1 MSTSI
6 QRALE
11 NDDVLSASL
20 LVAQQF
26 EADMPLSFYL
36 SMMKQWQT
44 SFRSR
49 INVCSSTSQQIQ
61 QLNKLFY
68 TELGFAGQPRNL
80 LASNYALMDQVMLYR
95 NGCAVCL
102 CILYCH
108 LARAIGLD
116 ARGVSFPG
124 HYLVRVRL
132 SDRQY
137 QFMDALTGKLLSW
150 PELERLYRQFATD
163 EQEGSMPAGC
173 VMPATSEDMLIRLL
187 QNLKGAFINQDQ
199 FQQALTASDLLVTL
213 SPEDPYERRGRGWL
227 LQQLNCH
234 GGAYADYQYYIRQCP
249 QDPAAHL
256 LKLQLRSHSLK
267 SEVLH

>member
-1 MSTSI
+1 MNTSI
-6 QRALE
+6 QRVLDK
-11 NDDVLSASL
+11 DDVLSASL

-26 EADMPLSFYL
+26 EADMSLSFYL
-36 SMMKQWQT
+36 SMMKQWET
-44 SFRSR
+44 LFRSR
-49 INVCSSTSQQIQ
+49 INFRSSTPQQLQ
-61 QLNKLFY
+61 QLNTLFF
-68 TELGFAGQPRNL
+68 TELGFAGQPGNL

-108 LARAIGLD
+108 LARAMGLD

-137 QFMDALTGKLLSW
+137 QFMDALTGKSLSW
-150 PELERLYRQFATD
+150 PELERLYQQIAADGQEENMPADIVIPATD
-163 EQEGSMPAGC
+163 R
-173 VMPATSEDMLIRLL
+173 DMLIRLL

-199 FQQALTASDLLVTL
+199 FQQALTVSDLLVTL
-213 SPEDPYERRGRGWL
+213 SPDDPYERRGRGWL

-267 SEVLH
+267 PEVLH